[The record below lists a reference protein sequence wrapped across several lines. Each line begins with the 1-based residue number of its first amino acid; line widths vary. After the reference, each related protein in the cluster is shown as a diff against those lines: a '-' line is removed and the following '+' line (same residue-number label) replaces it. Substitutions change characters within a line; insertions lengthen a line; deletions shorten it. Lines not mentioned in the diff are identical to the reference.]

1 MTLENKVAVITG
13 GNGYIGYT
21 VAQRLAGLGA
31 RVFILVRRRLESAQ
45 EMMQKLPNN
54 HLQHQALLADV
65 KDSAQVKQAV
75 ATVKQL
81 AGRCDILI
89 NAAGI
94 GLHGHISEVTEEIFD
109 ETIAV
114 NLKGPWIVSKEFYEL
129 LKASGDGLVV
139 NISSVASI
147 RPRPDSFAYSIS
159 KVGLNMMTQA
169 MAKGLGPE
177 VRFVAIAPSRLPN
190 LTSGDPMI
198 EKDNKHP
205 TPQVIQNCINGTPIK
220 RLGTA
225 DDVADVIESLATKI
239 KFYNGHL
246 IALDGGL
253 ML

>member
-1 MTLENKVAVITG
+1 MTLDNKVVVITG

-31 RVFILVRRRLESAQ
+31 RVFILVRRKLESAQ
-45 EMMQKLPNN
+45 EMMNNLPNG

-75 ATVKQL
+75 ETIKQS
-81 AGRCDILI
+81 AGRCDMLI

-94 GLHGHISEVTEEIFD
+94 ALHSPILEVTEEMFD

-114 NLKGPWIVSKEFYEL
+114 NLKGPWIVTNAFYQL
-129 LKASGDGLVV
+129 LKESGNGLVV

-147 RPRPDSFAYSIS
+147 TPRPESLAYSIS
-159 KVGLNMMTQA
+159 KIGVNIMTEA
-169 MAKGLGPE
+169 MAKSLGPE
-177 VRFVAIAPSRLPN
+177 VRFVAIAPARLPS
-190 LTSGDPMI
+190 LTSGHPII
-198 EKDNKHP
+198 EKEDKHLN
-205 TPQVIQNCINGTPIK
+205 PQIIQNCINQTPLK

-225 DDVADVIESLATKI
+225 DDVADAIESLATKI

-246 IALDGGL
+246 MVLDGGL